1 MTTDLTALPPERLGH
16 LLRSARR
23 HASLSRRRAANI
35 AALSAASLIA
45 IERGWETPSQVT
57 LAALLNAYGTTTE
70 QLLPPRSRLAIDGT
84 NLALMGTT
92 KVHVAAS
99 SARDDLLRGY
109 IKLVTDAR
117 DNGALDTL
125 SLRSADVSTLATALG
140 TDDALLV
147 ERIAA
152 LLKCDL
158 DEAASIGRVLRTFAG
173 PILGVAFSVTV
184 IGGSVV
190 AGNTSGAH
198 LLPASADTPS
208 AEVVVSA
215 VPETTAANTAN
226 VQASSAT
233 ATSTSATL
241 PQPSHLSA
249 VESDSDSASTYD
261 TETSDAT
268 PATITMSGPTTT
280 RPTTAMPVAPTPDI
294 GLLPGEAPTQIF
306 EG

>member
-1 MTTDLTALPPERLGH
+1 M
-16 LLRSARR
+16 
-23 HASLSRRRAANI
+23 
-35 AALSAASLIA
+35 ALSAAGLIA

-57 LAALLNAYGTTTE
+57 LSALLSAYGTTAE

-117 DNGALDTL
+117 DKGALDTL
-125 SLRSADVSTLATALG
+125 SLRSADVHTLATALG
-140 TDDALLV
+140 TDDVVLV

-152 LLKCDL
+152 LLDCDL

-184 IGGSVV
+184 IGGSIV

-208 AEVVVSA
+208 AEVVVAA
-215 VPETTAANTAN
+215 VPETTAANTAS

-233 ATSTSATL
+233 ATSTSTSAAL
-241 PQPSHLSA
+241 PQASHLDA
-249 VESDSDSASTYD
+249 AEGNGASTHD
-261 TETSDAT
+261 IETSDAT

-280 RPTTAMPVAPTPDI
+280 TPTTAMPGAPTPDI
-294 GLLPGEAPTQIF
+294 GLLPGEAPTLIF